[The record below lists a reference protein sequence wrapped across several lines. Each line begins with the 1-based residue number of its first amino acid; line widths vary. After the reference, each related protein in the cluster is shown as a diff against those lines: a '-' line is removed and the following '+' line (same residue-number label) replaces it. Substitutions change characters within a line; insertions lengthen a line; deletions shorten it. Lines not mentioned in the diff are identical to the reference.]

1 MVCGLRERCVVSSY
15 ISLHAAAT
23 RESSSF
29 SSTIEFS
36 LMLPIMTRGSQS
48 TVRATGLRL
57 EYISRTQLDIFS
69 HSALS
74 L

>member
-1 MVCGLRERCVVSSY
+1 MYGVWFSCVVSSY